1 MEYEA
6 RIKNTLTNNIVDVV
20 NDEQSKLECDSSKSI
35 INDNGKNFQNPE
47 SKIEHKPLQLAKA
60 EITSSEQTS
69 KPSLN
74 NMLIVDGIPYDKEK
88 HVNIS
93 KSKIEINL
101 SGTCLIS
108 VEDKSDGNLFKA
120 LAYFLKS
127 NEINNHN
134 DVLEFL
140 KKKAKELI
148 KSSAPLPDGL
158 KIALRGTRCTLPQ
171 LNGQY
176 SSNIIS
182 YDLNDDESS
191 KKILEWYISK
201 GRLINLGWG
210 ELIDVCLAAM
220 TFEKNI
226 IVVSDVYSSGN
237 IKVVAGFDSHG
248 NTIDEQKAKKD
259 KIVLYNGHYVWKIL
273 KNV

>member
-6 RIKNTLTNNIVDVV
+6 HIKNTLTNNIVDVV
-20 NDEQSKLECDSSKSI
+20 DDEQSKSECDSSKSI

-47 SKIEHKPLQLAKA
+47 SKIEHKPLQLAKT

-88 HVNIS
+88 HANIS
-93 KSKIEINL
+93 ASKIEINL

-158 KIALRGTRCTLPQ
+158 KIALRGTRCTLPP

-237 IKVVAGFDSHG
+237 IKVIAGFDSHG

-259 KIVLYNGHYVWKIL
+259 KIILYNGHYVWKIL

>member
-6 RIKNTLTNNIVDVV
+6 HIKNTLTNNIVDVV

-101 SGTCLIS
+101 SGTCLTS
-108 VEDKSDGNLFKA
+108 LEDKSDGNLFKA

-158 KIALRGTRCTLPQ
+158 KIALRGSRSFLP
-171 LNGQY
+171 LNGLCF
-176 SSNIIS
+176 SDIKF

-248 NTIDEQKAKKD
+248 NTIDEQKAKED
-259 KIVLYNGHYVWKIL
+259 KIILYNGHYVWKIL